1 MHLVCDGYT
10 PATRKLEIEN
20 MKQRLLFLCTGNS
33 ARSQLAEAIFRDLC
47 ADSFTVESAGTAPSE
62 IDPRIF
68 ELLEQHNISSTGLVS
83 QSAAQFE
90 HQQFDYVITLCDSA
104 NNECQLFSDS
114 QALIHW
120 DLPDPKPL
128 IGMQPF
134 VDTFNVLN
142 ERITLFL
149 MLNTQTSMDKFNPV
163 ELFKIMSDPLRLKV
177 LMLIEDEKALSVS
190 DLVNVLEVSQP
201 KVSRHLALLREVGLL
216 TIQKQGLWVFYSLSD
231 QLPTWIKHTLTTVR
245 NGNPSMINHEKI
257 TLQKITNRK
266 KLLIIRH

>member
-1 MHLVCDGYT
+1 
-10 PATRKLEIEN
+10 

-47 ADSFTVESAGTAPSE
+47 GESFIIESAGTAPSE
-62 IDPRIF
+62 IDPRVY
-68 ELLEQHNISSTGLVS
+68 ELLERHNISSVGLVS
-83 QSAAQFE
+83 KSATQLE
-90 HQQFDYVITLCDSA
+90 KHQFDYVITLCDSA
-104 NNECQLFSDS
+104 NNECQLFTDS

-128 IGMQPF
+128 VGMQPF
-134 VDTFNVLN
+134 IDTFNALQK
-142 ERITLFL
+142 RIALFL
-149 MLNTQTSMDKFNPV
+149 MLNGKASTDKFSPV

-201 KVSRHLALLREVGLL
+201 KVSRHLALLREVRLL
-216 TIQKQGLWVFYSLSD
+216 KIQKQGLWVFYSLSD
-231 QLPTWIKHTLTTVR
+231 QLPTWIQHTLTTVR

-257 TLQKITNRK
+257 KLQQIPDRK
-266 KLLIIRH
+266 RIIF